1 MNNKIKVGI
10 FPLTGCEGC
19 CVAILDLPNKLLEL
33 NEKIEIVNFRLFE
46 EDEHSPDE
54 KYDIVFVEGSPLTTR
69 DIKQLKLVRK
79 NSKYVIS
86 IGSCAHMG
94 GIYHL
99 KMYQDKNKIHD
110 YVYQGEKGIENL
122 DVKPLSAYVKVDFSI
137 PGCPITGEE
146 FYDFVYQLLIG
157 KEPAI
162 TQNPVCYECQVR
174 GQKCVLQYG
183 EVCMG
188 PITQGGCD
196 AICTKSMQGC
206 WGCRGLVEDAEVD
219 NLIKKLK
226 EKYSDKEISKF
237 FEVFGVKELVWKKR
251 NKLRK

>member
-86 IGSCAHMG
+86 IVVAH
-94 GIYHL
+94 IW
-99 KMYQDKNKIHD
+99 
-110 YVYQGEKGIENL
+110 V
-122 DVKPLSAYVKVDFSI
+122 
-137 PGCPITGEE
+137 E
-146 FYDFVYQLLIG
+146 FI
-157 KEPAI
+157 I
-162 TQNPVCYECQVR
+162 
-174 GQKCVLQYG
+174 
-183 EVCMG
+183 
-188 PITQGGCD
+188 
-196 AICTKSMQGC
+196 
-206 WGCRGLVEDAEVD
+206 
-219 NLIKKLK
+219 
-226 EKYSDKEISKF
+226 
-237 FEVFGVKELVWKKR
+237 
-251 NKLRK
+251 